1 MLLAVDEDACG
12 FVTSECTNILR
23 RPISS
28 PTPTQQLSQPL
39 CTFISTC
46 HLRMDI
52 SISSSHTP
60 CLQHTNIS
68 TEQMHR
74 ASTTSSDHPDIM
86 ATLGESS
93 AAPISNADAAPQK
106 SRHQMYVYLRHVVKS
121 CAQCLASHISIET
134 SSPCRPEL
142 SSTLYPHRMS
152 RRRSKVTRSRALV
165 PMSAIIFVVSSHTGN
180 TFPSSILFRTL
191 RVLMSIDRVFLA
203 KEPLFIA
210 I

>member
-1 MLLAVDEDACG
+1 MGDGCLLLAVDEDACG

-68 TEQMHR
+68 TEQMHG
-74 ASTTSSDHPDIM
+74 ASTTNSDHPDIM

-93 AAPISNADAAPQK
+93 AAPISNVDAAPQK
-106 SRHQMYVYLRHVVKS
+106 F
-121 CAQCLASHISIET
+121 
-134 SSPCRPEL
+134 SPSNVRL
-142 SSTLYPHRMS
+142 SSTCRHIMRTMFRKPHQHRN
-152 RRRSKVTRSRALV
+152 
-165 PMSAIIFVVSSHTGN
+165 FVSVST
-180 TFPSSILFRTL
+180 
-191 RVLMSIDRVFLA
+191 
-203 KEPLFIA
+203 
-210 I
+210 